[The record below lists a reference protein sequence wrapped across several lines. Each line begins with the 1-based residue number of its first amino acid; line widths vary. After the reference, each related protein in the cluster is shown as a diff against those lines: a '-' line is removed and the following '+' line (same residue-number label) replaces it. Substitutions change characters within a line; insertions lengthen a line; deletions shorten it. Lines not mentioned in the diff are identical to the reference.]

1 MCVSCPAPGPLSE
14 AQVAQECPLLGARRS
29 RGLTGPHAGPGPEA
43 AGAGGGSPTVKR
55 APE

>member
-1 MCVSCPAPGPLSE
+1 MCVSRPAPGPLSE

-43 AGAGGGSPTVKR
+43 SGAGGGSPTVKR